1 MVQTGL
7 ITRPVPKNRRAPYLL
22 VLLGREYLWKK
33 YTILVVSI
41 KQEVIANVCFRSKIE
56 FIELCFTS
64 FFFLLLNIP
73 FGGGDCGGETSK
85 FNPMSLSG
93 GSVARIRS

>member
-1 MVQTGL
+1 MSRRVIYSTEQPLAEVECG
-7 ITRPVPKNRRAPYLL
+7 VPM
-22 VLLGREYLWKK
+22 E
-33 YTILVVSI
+33 
-41 KQEVIANVCFRSKIE
+41 
-56 FIELCFTS
+56 ELCFTS
-64 FFFLLLNIP
+64 FFFLLLSIP

>member
-1 MVQTGL
+1 MFVL
-7 ITRPVPKNRRAPYLL
+7 DLKLNLSSFALL
-22 VLLGREYLWKK
+22 
-33 YTILVVSI
+33 
-41 KQEVIANVCFRSKIE
+41 F
-56 FIELCFTS
+56 
-64 FFFLLLNIP
+64 FFFLLLTIP